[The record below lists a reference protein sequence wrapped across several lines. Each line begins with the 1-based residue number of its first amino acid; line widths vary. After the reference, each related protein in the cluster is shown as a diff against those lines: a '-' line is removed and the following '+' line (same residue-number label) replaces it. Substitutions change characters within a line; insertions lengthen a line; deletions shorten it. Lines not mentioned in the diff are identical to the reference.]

1 MNRYPLQKGRVAML
15 REYKPVHIRGRMRTE
30 KIRELESKLTIEELQ
45 QMACMIDLLVEHH
58 GWKMDELQ
66 AEIDRRVAED
76 NRRREEGTLV
86 AVVRGIKQ

>member
-1 MNRYPLQKGRVAML
+1 MP
-15 REYKPVHIRGRMRTE
+15 REYKTVYIRGRMRTE
-30 KIRELESKLTIEELQ
+30 KIRELESKPTIEELQ

-66 AEIDRRVAED
+66 AEIDRRVTED
-76 NRRREEGTLV
+76 NRRRGEGTLV

>member
-1 MNRYPLQKGRVAML
+1 MP
-15 REYKPVHIRGRMRTE
+15 REYKPVHIRGRVRTE

>member
-1 MNRYPLQKGRVAML
+1 
-15 REYKPVHIRGRMRTE
+15 
-30 KIRELESKLTIEELQ
+30 
-45 QMACMIDLLVEHH
+45 MACMIDLLVEHH